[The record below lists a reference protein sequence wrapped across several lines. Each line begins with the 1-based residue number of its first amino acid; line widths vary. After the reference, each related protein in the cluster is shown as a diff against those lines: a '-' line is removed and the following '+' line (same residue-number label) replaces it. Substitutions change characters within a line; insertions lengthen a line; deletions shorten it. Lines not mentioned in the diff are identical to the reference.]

1 MNLTPR
7 TLGLAVAATVTGCT
21 VLGIMTSLDLASAH
35 PNAHNAP
42 AAGPATAL
50 PSLAAALGDSAVT
63 ATEIASPPREAS
75 PTATVPGPP
84 TESAS
89 ASDDRVPS
97 PGDTT
102 PDGPSPTPARTAA
115 PRPTPTPPPPPS
127 TTPAARPAPA
137 ASPSASR
144 PRRPVIRRTT
154 VRNSWQA
161 PVLQAGATTLT
172 VPRLTSGA
180 PVAVTVACSPRS
192 GCVIAGPQLQV
203 ATGTSVTL
211 TWTAPARPGYTAWR
225 TSRVL

>member
-1 MNLTPR
+1 MHLTPR

-42 AAGPATAL
+42 ATGPATA
-50 PSLAAALGDSAVT
+50 PASLAAAFGDSAVT
-63 ATEIASPPREAS
+63 ATQIASPPREAS

-102 PDGPSPTPARTAA
+102 ADGPSPTPARTAA
-115 PRPTPTPPPPPS
+115 PRPTPTPTPS
-127 TTPAARPAPA
+127 TTPDPRPAPA

-144 PRRPVIRRTT
+144 PRRPAIRRTT
-154 VRNSWQA
+154 VRNNWQA
-161 PVLQAGATTLT
+161 PVLQAGAATLT

-180 PVAVTVACSPRS
+180 TVSVTVACAPRS
-192 GCVIAGPQLQV
+192 GCTIAGSQLQV

>member
-1 MNLTPR
+1 MHLTPR

-42 AAGPATAL
+42 ATGPATA
-50 PSLAAALGDSAVT
+50 PASLAAALGDSAVT
-63 ATEIASPPREAS
+63 ATEIASPPPEAS

-84 TESAS
+84 TESEG
-89 ASDDRVPS
+89 RVPS

-115 PRPTPTPPPPPS
+115 PRPTPTPTPTPS

-137 ASPSASR
+137 ASPSAPR

-211 TWTAPARPGYTAWR
+211 TWAAPARPGYTAWR

>member
-1 MNLTPR
+1 MHLTPR

-21 VLGIMTSLDLASAH
+21 VLGIMTSLDLTSIAH
-35 PNAHNAP
+35 PDAQKAP
-42 AAGPATAL
+42 TTAPATA
-50 PSLAAALGDSAVT
+50 PASLAAALGDSAVT
-63 ATEIASPPREAS
+63 ATQIASPPREAS
-75 PTATVPGPP
+75 PTATVPG
-84 TESAS
+84 TTTGSAS
-89 ASDDRVPS
+89 ASAGRVPS

-102 PDGPSPTPARTAA
+102 ADGRSPSPARTSA
-115 PRPTPTPPPPPS
+115 PRPTPTPAPS

-144 PRRPVIRRTT
+144 PPRPAIRRTT
-154 VRNSWQA
+154 VRNNWQA

-180 PVAVTVACSPRS
+180 PVAVTVACAPRS